1 MDLYEALK
9 NGTTHDELV
18 KTFYKNLDQ
27 AEARIE
33 AETAQKKTNI
43 AELRRD
49 ASQVLCDY
57 FNALFDSDVLNL
69 DVTNSIFEEAEKK
82 TSSLK
87 NLVNELEKSNEGWE
101 TIEDT
106 PDLKIKTYTTT
117 DEDIIKKFIEGLK

>member
-33 AETAQKKTNI
+33 AETAQKKNNI

-57 FNALFDSDVLNL
+57 FNALFDSDVLN
-69 DVTNSIFEEAEKK
+69 VNAANSIFKRTEEQAE
-82 TSSLK
+82 SLK
-87 NLVNELEKSNEGWE
+87 NLVNKLEESDEGWE